1 MDCWQGYNGGVTI
14 PGIVSGSKQNPESRE
29 RRNPL
34 LDLVIKGA
42 TVIDGTGRAAGSGR
56 VSRDVGIN
64 GDRIVEIS
72 PNIEAEAK
80 ETLDATGLVL
90 SPGFIDVHSHDD
102 FHVLIEPEVRHNI
115 LQGITTAIVGNCG
128 FGAAASDAG
137 KVQMKAINEP
147 GADLPDWDGYAG
159 YLEEVA
165 KTAPA
170 LNVAALV
177 GHHTARRQA
186 MGGVEKRPPTEAEM
200 ADMLASVEEG
210 MEAGAVG
217 MSTGLVYEPG
227 RYASTEEVADLAK
240 VVGRYGGIYVSHMR
254 DEAAGLLD
262 SVRETLHIGEISG
275 CAVEISHH
283 KTVGESN
290 WGKVAQS
297 LEMIENAVAQ
307 GRDVTADQYP
317 YTARSTML
325 FALVQNGTFSAGDGG
340 AMGKSEPSE
349 VLLCS
354 VPGRSEYEGRT
365 LQSFVDEY
373 DLPGEEAANKLLG
386 DISPDILVAAF
397 GMDEGDVR
405 MVMAHSSTMIGTD
418 GLDRGSK
425 PHPRAWGTYP
435 RILGRYVREEGVIS
449 LENAIYKMT
458 RMPAEKFGIA
468 NRGLVKAGFFADLVL
483 FDPDTVIDGATYENP
498 RVGPVGMPYVIV
510 NGRFAVRD
518 GIHIGSRSGR
528 ALRRGQAAQ
537 GQRSKE

>member
-1 MDCWQGYNGGVTI
+1 
-14 PGIVSGSKQNPESRE
+14 
-29 RRNPL
+29 
-34 LDLVIKGA
+34 
-42 TVIDGTGRAAGSGR
+42 
-56 VSRDVGIN
+56 VGIT

-72 PNIEAEAK
+72 PNIEPSTEAK
-80 ETLDATGLVL
+80 ETLDATGLVI

-102 FHVLIEPEVRHNI
+102 FHVLVEPEVRHNI
-115 LQGITTAIVGNCG
+115 LQGITTVIVGNCG

-147 GADLPDWDGYAG
+147 SADLPDWDGYAG

-165 KTAPA
+165 KIAPA

-186 MGGVEKRPPTEAEM
+186 MGGVEKRPPTRTEM
-200 ADMLASVEEG
+200 ADMLAIVTEG

-227 RYASTEEVADLAK
+227 RYATTEEVADLAK
-240 VVGRYGGIYVSHMR
+240 VVGRYGGLYVSHMR
-254 DEAAGLLD
+254 DEGSGLLD
-262 SVRETLHIGEISG
+262 SVRETLHIGEASG

-283 KTVGESN
+283 KAVGASN
-290 WGKVAQS
+290 WGKVARS
-297 LEMIENAVAQ
+297 LEMIEEAVVKGQ
-307 GRDVTADQYP
+307 DVTADQYP

-325 FALVQNGTFSAGDGG
+325 FALVQNGTFAAGDGG

-354 VPGRSEYEGRT
+354 VPGRAEYEGRT

-373 DLPGEEAANKLLG
+373 DLPGEEAANRLLS

-418 GLDRGSK
+418 GLDRGGK

-435 RILGRYVREEGVIS
+435 RILGKYVREEGVIS
-449 LENAIYKMT
+449 LENAVHKMT
-458 RMPAEKFGIA
+458 QMPAEKFGIA
-468 NRGLVKAGFFADLVL
+468 NRGLVKEGYFADLVL
-483 FDPDTVIDGATYENP
+483 FDPGTVIDGATYENP
-498 RVGPVGMPYVIV
+498 RVGPTGMPHVIV
-510 NGRFAVRD
+510 NGQFAVRN
-518 GIHIGSRSGR
+518 GKHEGSRSGR
-528 ALRRGQAAQ
+528 VLRRGLA
-537 GQRSKE
+537 

>member
-1 MDCWQGYNGGVTI
+1 MRIN
-14 PGIVSGSKQNPESRE
+14 K
-29 RRNPL
+29 L
-34 LDLVIKGA
+34 LDLVIKSA
-42 TVIDGTGRAAGSGR
+42 TVIDGSGSAG
-56 VSRDVGIN
+56 VVLDVGIQ

-72 PNIEAEAK
+72 PNIEAEAA
-80 ETLDATGLVL
+80 ETLEATGLVL

-137 KVQMKAINEP
+137 KIQMKAINEP
-147 GADLPDWDGYAG
+147 SADLPDWDGYAG

-186 MGGVEKRPPTEAEM
+186 MGGVENRPPTATEM
-200 ADMLASVEEG
+200 AGMLANVEEG

-227 RYASTEEVADLAK
+227 RYASTEEVISLAK
-240 VVGRYGGIYVSHMR
+240 VVGRHAGLYVSHMR
-254 DEAAGLLD
+254 DEGGGLLD
-262 SVRETLHIGEISG
+262 SVKETLHIGEIG
-275 CAVEISHH
+275 ECAVEISHH
-283 KTVGESN
+283 KAVGKAN
-290 WGKVAQS
+290 WGMVVQS
-297 LEMIENAVAQ
+297 LEMIENAVASGQ
-307 GRDVTADQYP
+307 DVTADQYP

-325 FALVQNGTFSAGDGG
+325 FALVQNGTFSAGEGG
-340 AMGKSEPSE
+340 GMGKSEPSE

-354 VPGRSEYEGRT
+354 VPGQADFEGRT
-365 LQSFVDEY
+365 LQSFVEEF
-373 DLPGEEAANKLLG
+373 DLPGEEAANKLLSDYSG
-386 DISPDILVAAF
+386 DILVAAF

-435 RILGRYVREEGVIS
+435 RVLGKYVREEGVIS
-449 LENAIYKMT
+449 LESAIYKMT
-458 RMPAEKFGIA
+458 GMPAAKFDIA
-468 NRGLVKAGFFADLVL
+468 NRGLVRKGYFADLVL
-483 FDPDTVIDGATYENP
+483 FDPDTVIDGATFENP
-498 RVGPVGMPYVIV
+498 RVGSLGMPHVFV
-510 NGRFAVRD
+510 NGKFAVRD
-518 GIHIGSRSGR
+518 SVQTGSRSGR
-528 ALRRGQAAQ
+528 AIRRGHV
-537 GQRSKE
+537 

>member
-1 MDCWQGYNGGVTI
+1 M
-14 PGIVSGSKQNPESRE
+14 
-29 RRNPL
+29 

-42 TVIDGTGRAAGSGR
+42 TVIDGSGSAG
-56 VSRDVGIN
+56 VAWDAGIK
-64 GDRIVEIS
+64 GDRIVEVS
-72 PNIEAEAK
+72 PNIETESV
-80 ETLDATGLVL
+80 EILDAAGLVL

-115 LQGITTAIVGNCG
+115 LQGITTVIVGNCG

-137 KVQMKAINEP
+137 KIQMKAINEP
-147 GADLPDWDGYAG
+147 SADLPDWDGYAG

-170 LNVAALV
+170 LNVAVLI

-186 MGGVEKRPPTEAEM
+186 MGGVEKRPPSGAEM
-200 ADMLASVEEG
+200 TDMLANIEEG

-227 RYASTEEVADLAK
+227 RYATTEEVADLAS
-240 VVGRYGGIYVSHMR
+240 VVGRYGGLYVSHMR
-254 DEAAGLLD
+254 NEGAGLLD
-262 SVRETLHIGEISG
+262 SVRETLHIGEVSG

-283 KTVGESN
+283 KAVGSEN
-290 WGKVAQS
+290 WGKVVQS
-297 LEMIENAVAQ
+297 LELIEEAVAG

-354 VPGRSEYEGRT
+354 VPGRAEYEGRT
-365 LQSFVDEY
+365 LQSFVEEY
-373 DLPGEEAANKLLG
+373 DLPGEDAANRLLS
-386 DISPDILVAAF
+386 DVSSDILVAAF

-435 RILGRYVREEGVIS
+435 RILGKYVREEGVIS
-449 LENAIYKMT
+449 LENAVHKMT
-458 RMPAEKFGIA
+458 HMPAAKFGIA
-468 NRGLVKAGFFADLVL
+468 SRGLVREGYFADLVL
-483 FDPDTVIDGATYENP
+483 FDAETVIDRATYENS
-498 RVGPVGMPYVIV
+498 RVGPLGMPHVLV
-510 NGRFAVRD
+510 NGQFAVRD
-518 GIHIGSRSGR
+518 GKHVGSRSGR
-528 ALRRGQAAQ
+528 ALRRGQV
-537 GQRSKE
+537 R